1 MNPKETLIDE
11 SRTDAP
17 RDAEPVGADRVDAP
31 TPARTS
37 DGQAD
42 PATRAFSVSILI
54 SGIRCVLTYVIFPW
68 VLPLLG
74 FAGGVG
80 PTIGLVVGTVA
91 IGFNLASIRRFW
103 VSDHKWKWPITV
115 LNTSVIVL
123 LVILLGQDIA
133 ELV

>member
-1 MNPKETLIDE
+1 MLGGVNPNETLLE
-11 SRTDAP
+11 GAPEETAAPGDA
-17 RDAEPVGADRVDAP
+17 AP
-31 TPARTS
+31 Q
-37 DGQAD
+37 GD
-42 PATRAFSVSILI
+42 PATKAFSVSILI

-80 PTIGLVVGTVA
+80 PAVGLVVGTIA

-103 VSDHKWKWPITV
+103 VADHRWKWPITV
-115 LNTSVIVL
+115 LNSSVIVL
-123 LVILLGQDIA
+123 LLILLGLDLA